1 MRAQLNACH
10 VLSTYQ
16 RTEANDWRILQV
28 AERNSSGSIS
38 FQYCTAGTMMKH
50 LQSTKE
56 GCSQVS
62 RRPKAQR
69 HFLGTAWERPFQGE
83 GSSKQEGVKSHS
95 FYLSQPLVMD
105 FNYILSRT
113 VTQLLCAITA
123 FWQHH
128 MLGVGKCWAE
138 IVLCFGGCWL
148 CPQHAEVPRP
158 ETEPLTAVTMLDP

>member
-1 MRAQLNACH
+1 MKDLASSREKQQWEHLIS
-10 VLSTYQ
+10 VLYSRYYDETSAEYQ
-16 RTEANDWRILQV
+16 
-28 AERNSSGSIS
+28 G
-38 FQYCTAGTMMKH
+38 
-50 LQSTKE
+50 

-62 RRPKAQR
+62 QR

-113 VTQLLCAITA
+113 VTQLLGTITA

-138 IVLCFGGCWL
+138 TVLCFGGCWL
-148 CPQHAEVPRP
+148 CPQHAEVPRR
-158 ETEPLTAVTMLDP
+158 ETEPLTEQ